1 MPAQR
6 PTCTRLRVR
15 TPYDAHV
22 IFHAVSL
29 DLLPMVS
36 RRLDT
41 EERRSISS
49 GCVFVWEERGPN
61 PEATGVSCVSLDIL
75 VLALIGL

>member
-1 MPAQR
+1 MQQ

-15 TPYDAHV
+15 SSSDAHL
-22 IFHAVSL
+22 IFYAVSL
-29 DLLPMVS
+29 KLLPMVK

-49 GCVFVWEERGPN
+49 GCVYVWEERGPN
-61 PEATGVSCVSLDIL
+61 AEATGVCSELHTV
-75 VLALIGL
+75 

>member
-1 MPAQR
+1 M
-6 PTCTRLRVR
+6 R
-15 TPYDAHV
+15 TPHDAHV

-41 EERRSISS
+41 EERRAISS

-61 PEATGVSCVSLDIL
+61 AEATGVSFVFPHNVL
-75 VLALIGL
+75 VLIFIEF